1 MRPYTK
7 DYIDNICDSF
17 IELHGDRTFADDQS
31 VIAGLAKID
40 NMRCVIIGNQK
51 GRDTKE
57 KIKRNFGMSKPEG
70 YRKALRIMK
79 LAEKFH
85 LPIITFIDTPGAYPG
100 IDAEKRGQSEGYW
113 KKYF

>member
-17 IELHGDRTFADDQS
+17 IELHGDRTFADDHH
-31 VIAGLAKID
+31 IAGLAKID

-51 GRDTKE
+51 EETR

-70 YRKALRIMK
+70 YRKAVRIMK
-79 LAEKFH
+79 LAESSIY
-85 LPIITFIDTPGAYPG
+85 LLLLLLTPGAYG
-100 IDAEKRGQSEGYW
+100 IDAEKRAIRGYW